1 MSDSAFDERIAVHD
15 FSVATSMTVTDP
27 TVFRSRGLAAWAQGD
42 WMTAQQ
48 LDIGLRGVAV
58 ALRDRTCDRKFD
70 RKCAAG
76 ITFEAG
82 ANNTAQIAERLPPFL
97 VVSGTSFAT
106 FALGS

>member
-1 MSDSAFDERIAVHD
+1 
-15 FSVATSMTVTDP
+15 MTVTDP

-58 ALRDRTCDRKFD
+58 ALRDRTCECKCDRKFD
-70 RKCAAG
+70 RKCAVG